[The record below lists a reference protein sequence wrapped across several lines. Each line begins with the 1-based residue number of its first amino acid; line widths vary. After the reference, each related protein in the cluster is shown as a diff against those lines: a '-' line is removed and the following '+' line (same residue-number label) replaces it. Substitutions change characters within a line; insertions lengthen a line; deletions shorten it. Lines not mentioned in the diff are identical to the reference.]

1 MLMARGTTQTT
12 ERLAR
17 MPGSNDRG
25 TAVGFRNNLN
35 LKTVGVPYSIVSSK
49 NRNVVG
55 GLFDTLLGCSW
66 WRFGLVLGSAIV
78 ICQSGA
84 RCQKWLQIFSTGT
97 SQMLGRYNV
106 GVVQI
111 VRRRIQALMLPED
124 TLKHYFNYRETPAP
138 NTKHQ
143 SPITKRF
150 EFDSGADFFLGIQK

>member
-1 MLMARGTTQTT
+1 
-12 ERLAR
+12 

-78 ICQSGA
+78 ICQSGQGQGVKNGSKSSRQEHH
-84 RCQKWLQIFSTGT
+84 RC
-97 SQMLGRYNV
+97 
-106 GVVQI
+106 
-111 VRRRIQALMLPED
+111 
-124 TLKHYFNYRETPAP
+124 
-138 NTKHQ
+138 
-143 SPITKRF
+143 
-150 EFDSGADFFLGIQK
+150 

>member
-1 MLMARGTTQTT
+1 MAAVDNWYGLTVYHDMLTARGTTQTT

-78 ICQSGA
+78 ICQ
-84 RCQKWLQIFSTGT
+84 
-97 SQMLGRYNV
+97 
-106 GVVQI
+106 
-111 VRRRIQALMLPED
+111 VRGKVSKM
-124 TLKHYFNYRETPAP
+124 AP
-138 NTKHQ
+138 NLLYRY
-143 SPITKRF
+143 ITDVRSVQRWSCTNCAK
-150 EFDSGADFFLGIQK
+150 EDSSADAARGHVKTLF